1 MNTQSPA
8 SGVAAALRKRILS
21 NPAVVL
27 DDPEI
32 MEALANAQSTN
43 HGGNV
48 VDMRSMA
55 MARLETRLDRLEETH
70 QTVIAAAYDSVAVTR
85 QVHRALLTMIA
96 PMEFDEFLAG
106 LNGEVADCLRARA
119 IRLVIETRPGE
130 KLAGPAAGC
139 DAIATVS
146 EGYTAEYRGA
156 GRKAKPQ
163 DLILRR
169 VQSPVP
175 EVYGEA
181 AGQIRSEAVMAL
193 DLGPG
198 RLPGML
204 AIGAASPDAYR
215 PGDATDLLEVFAA
228 AFERL
233 LRSWL

>member
-1 MNTQSPA
+1 MTTHTPA

-32 MEALANAQSTN
+32 MEALASAQSAN

-96 PMEFDEFLAG
+96 PLEFDEFLAG

-119 IRLVIETRPGE
+119 IRLVIETRTGE
-130 KLAGPAAGC
+130 KLASPAAGC
-139 DAIATVS
+139 DAIATVP
-146 EGYTAEYRGA
+146 EGYTTGYRGG

-169 VQSPVP
+169 VQAGAP
-175 EVYGEA
+175 EVYGDLA
-181 AGQIRSEAVMAL
+181 SQISSEAVMAL
-193 DLGPG
+193 DLGPS

-228 AFERL
+228 VFERL